1 MKNTI
6 LLVSLLLFVAFGLSA
21 CSSKDKSAES
31 AIKISTEEAKEMMD
45 NDNSI
50 IILDVR
56 TLEEYNT
63 GHISGAILIPH
74 NEIGETVEDII
85 PDHSSTILLYC
96 RSGRRSSIAADDL
109 VNLGYS
115 NVYDFGGINDWEYE
129 TSVP

>member
-1 MKNTI
+1 MIWYISSIINTI
-6 LLVSLLLFVAFGLSA
+6 QNLKG
-21 CSSKDKSAES
+21 
-31 AIKISTEEAKEMMD
+31 
-45 NDNSI
+45 
-50 IILDVR
+50 
-56 TLEEYNT
+56 
-63 GHISGAILIPH
+63 GHISRAILIPH